1 MHSLVGASCR
11 LRHQIEFDLNHYWGC
26 TACRSDRTIYLF
38 CVTAALDRRLR
49 IAGIGAAVAFSVWVL
64 TSPSDP
70 PPIPPPPAGGPEGRV
85 VVVAENLE
93 RPRHLAVW
101 GNDVFV
107 TEREGRI
114 RLASNGTMA
123 EEPVAV
129 LRSVE
134 DFDAGL
140 TGIAAH
146 PGYGSN
152 GLLYAYITYEEG
164 GVLYNRILEILVEDG
179 RLADARALLEGIPA
193 SRFANGGVM
202 KFGPDGMLYVGTGT
216 PSEASHLPQDVASLA
231 GKILRISPDGS
242 IPSDNPFPDS
252 PVYSMGHRSIRGMD
266 WDASGRMYAVEA
278 GPDKND
284 EINLIV
290 PGGNYGWPDSECG
303 GEHLAALVC
312 YDPAIEPGGMIFPA
326 GTAAGAG
333 NVVLASL
340 RAAGLFELDVEEG
353 LPSQTTLLGGVGR
366 IRDVVQAADGTL
378 YVITSNTDGKGF
390 PADNDDLLLR
400 ILR

>member
-1 MHSLVGASCR
+1 M
-11 LRHQIEFDLNHYWGC
+11 DK
-26 TACRSDRTIYLF
+26 
-38 CVTAALDRRLR
+38 RLR

-70 PPIPPPPAGGPEGRV
+70 PPIPPPPATGPEGRV
-85 VVVAENLE
+85 VVVADNLE
-93 RPRHLAVW
+93 RPRHLAVS

-114 RLASNGTMA
+114 RLVSNGTMA
-123 EEPVAV
+123 EAPVAV

-146 PGYGSN
+146 PEYESN

-164 GVLYNRILEILVEDG
+164 GVLYNRIMEIQVEDG
-179 RLADARALLEGIPA
+179 RLADARTLLDEIPA

-216 PSEASHLPQDVASLA
+216 PSEASHLPQDVSSLA

-242 IPSDNPFPDS
+242 IPPDNPFSDS
-252 PVYSMGHRSIRGMD
+252 LVYSMGHRSPRGMD
-266 WDASGRMYAVEA
+266 WDASGRMYVVEA
-278 GPDKND
+278 GPEKND

-290 PGGNYGWPDSECG
+290 PGGNYGWPESECG
-303 GEHLAALVC
+303 GEHMAALVC
-312 YDPAIEPGGMIFPA
+312 YDPAIEPGGMIFSS

-366 IRDVVQAADGTL
+366 IRDVVQADDGTL